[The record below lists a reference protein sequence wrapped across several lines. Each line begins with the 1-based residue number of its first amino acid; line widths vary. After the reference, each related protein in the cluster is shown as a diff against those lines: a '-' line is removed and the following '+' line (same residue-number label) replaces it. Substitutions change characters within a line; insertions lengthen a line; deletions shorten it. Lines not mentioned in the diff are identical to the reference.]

1 SISAMKISFRGTAQ
15 FRVGRNDGAVSW
27 QRCGAAM
34 HTVRLWPCMALL
46 FKLDHPAFGAVHRG
60 DACSRLSPLAAC
72 AVCGFSDLVLPAPFM
87 PWRFSLAVRGP
98 SQAVVGVH
106 AALENF
112 RIGGS
117 IKEARSD
124 TQRTNLIARSP
135 RGADLIG
142 LPVHLPASSMSRRS
156 KPK

>member
-1 SISAMKISFRGTAQ
+1 
-15 FRVGRNDGAVSW
+15 
-27 QRCGAAM
+27 
-34 HTVRLWPCMALL
+34 MALL

-124 TQRTNLIARSP
+124 TQTHQFNCPQPTRCGFDRSS
-135 RGADLIG
+135 GSF
-142 LPVHLPASSMSRRS
+142 ASQLDE
-156 KPK
+156 PTIQTEATV